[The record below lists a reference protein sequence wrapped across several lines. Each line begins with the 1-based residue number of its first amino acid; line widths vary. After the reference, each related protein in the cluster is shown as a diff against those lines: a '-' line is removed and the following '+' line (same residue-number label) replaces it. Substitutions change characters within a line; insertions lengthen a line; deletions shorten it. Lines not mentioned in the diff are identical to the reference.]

1 MKNVLGWV
9 CVSAW
14 ALGGCGD
21 GGPPPI
27 DTGIADS
34 TRVADLT
41 DEQAV
46 QACIAAER
54 WEREQ
59 APNLFSERE
68 LCTLLAVSFTEDA
81 ATCEA
86 AVISCRERGL
96 PPDEPDGDTP
106 EQECAGET
114 APDVGASCDAT
125 VGELEACAN
134 ARVDANQRALAELD
148 CSYAGDE
155 EAVDELS
162 DRYEPAICRDLER
175 RCPELDVDLL

>member
-9 CVSAW
+9 WVSTV
-14 ALGGCGD
+14 ALAGCGD

-34 TRVADLT
+34 TRVVDLT
-41 DEQAV
+41 NEQAV
-46 QACIAAER
+46 QACIAVER
-54 WEREQ
+54 WERAQ
-59 APNLFSERE
+59 APNLVSDRER
-68 LCTLLAVSFTEDA
+68 CTLLAVSFTEDV

-86 AVISCRERGL
+86 AVVSCLERGL
-96 PPDEPDGDTP
+96 PPEEPDDDTP
-106 EQECAGET
+106 EEECAGET
-114 APDVGASCDAT
+114 APDVEASCDAT

-134 ARVDANQRALAELD
+134 ARVDASQRALAELD

-155 EAVDELS
+155 EAVDALT

-175 RCPELDVDLL
+175 RCPDLDVDLL